1 MNDYEWRD
9 TIAVLD
15 VSLMP
20 TSDVSSQLN
29 FKLASTFE
37 QHYRY
42 R

>member
-9 TIAVLD
+9 TIAVD
-15 VSLMP
+15 VSLML
-20 TSDVSSQLN
+20 TSDVISQLN